1 MVGVGA
7 RQPAQATWGEP
18 MAFRPA
24 RMRDIASA
32 RRMMFT
38 RTDQAQVQIFEGL
51 IGATRVSL

>member
-1 MVGVGA
+1 
-7 RQPAQATWGEP
+7 
-18 MAFRPA
+18 MALRPA